1 MFNLK
6 IKQMMMNSAALLLG
20 ITLLSGCAPTAPA
33 TSPATSP
40 TATTQ
45 GAATYPATGGSTTG
59 ASTTQAQ
66 ADENDKLAQIKKAG
80 KIVMGTSPDYPPNE
94 FYILDA
100 SGNKQIVGSDVML
113 GQAIADKIGVKLEI
127 KATDFQGVLSNV
139 QAGQI
144 DMAIAGL
151 TYTEGRKQSMQF
163 STGFVNESVEGFHGL
178 MMTKETAAK
187 YKTLD
192 EIKSAKLTIGAQ
204 TGSIQAEMAYT
215 VTDAMNVKL
224 MGVLDA
230 LALALNA
237 GDLDAVVVSTDNAIN
252 MLATF
257 PDFTILPEETYN
269 LDPEGK
275 YNQNIIGFPLGEEYQ
290 SLIAVANEV
299 IEAAKADGT
308 MEKWRQEAL
317 ELAKK
322 ALE

>member
-1 MFNLK
+1 MFK
-6 IKQMMMNSAALLLG
+6 HSFKQMMTKSAALFLGVSLLAAC
-20 ITLLSGCAPTAPA
+20 SPAAPA
-33 TSPATSP
+33 TTS
-40 TATTQ
+40 
-45 GAATYPATGGSTTG
+45 GSTTSG
-59 ASTTQAQ
+59 STSAGTSAGTT
-66 ADENDKLAQIKKAG
+66 AAAATANDALAKIKAAG
-80 KIVMGTSPDYPPNE
+80 KIVMATSPDYPPNE

-113 GQAIADKIGVKLEI
+113 GQAIADKIGVELEI

-139 QAGQI
+139 QAAQV

-178 MMTKETAAK
+178 MMKKDKAAQFTGLDQIKAAK
-187 YKTLD
+187 L
-192 EIKSAKLTIGAQ
+192 IIGAQ
-204 TGSIQAEMAYT
+204 AGSIQAEMAYT
-215 VTDAMNVKL
+215 ATDATKVKL
-224 MGVLDA
+224 MPVLDA

-237 GDLDAVVVSTDNAIN
+237 GDLDAVVISTDNAKNI
-252 MLATF
+252 LATF
-257 PDFTILPEETYN
+257 PDLVILPEEPYN
-269 LDPEGK
+269 LDPEDK
-275 YNQNIIGFPLGEEYQ
+275 YNQNIIGFPLGDDYA

-308 MEKWRQEAL
+308 MEAWRQEAM